1 MADNYL
7 IDFEINQ
14 PDIHVEYSVVPTE
27 EIGLPTYRTVIQNG
41 IADINK
47 RLDDIQIQI
56 DKYNEEIDK
65 LTNHA
70 DTFDNLVA
78 IGSGVLCGLI
88 DSFCVGEFD
97 FAELKADS
105 NKHVNKF
112 IEKYAKATGWN
123 GQGRLKGAISHLEGK
138 FPVDQDDIW
147 KKAGSGNS
155 LSSDRLHHLEDL
167 AHHPTPIGLLFA
179 IVVSIFRTGVFI
191 GRDGKWKIA
200 TIETTP
206 KEIIG
211 KIIPFIISGI
221 LLWIIY
227 QAETNHPEKWEKLPK
242 PISKLIKLVA
252 ATPGIIPVLRTAHNW
267 FGHLVSDMGG
277 AKSTAGGGM
286 GIPGIF
292 LSMLKEISSIPPIN
306 KTELPQ
312 IISDWYSKGKFDL
325 RSELAIIEGLG
336 KQAMPVLLNELIV
349 RTFYFV
355 RRLVQEKQ
363 LHENWQNVDW
373 RNTLPFNNRTI
384 TRMITIS
391 SGTFMAMDMAD
402 AAIRSGIKSGGEPAA
417 FVTNFILRVN
427 FVGLGRFAVAI
438 WSDSKMGLKKERKEN
453 ERFALYMQQLNLCN
467 AKLFYKTAEMWVATE
482 DAKKAVNQMQLVA
495 HQSVND
501 FKKTLALINNMPTID
516 PTQVEKNNPTLLDE
530 MADIFD

>member
-1 MADNYL
+1 MNYTNL
-7 IDFEINQ
+7 IDFKINQ

-27 EIGLPTYRTVIQNG
+27 EIGLSTYRSIIQNG
-41 IADINK
+41 ITDIDK
-47 RLDDIQIQI
+47 RFDDIQNQI
-56 DKYNEEIDK
+56 DKYNEEIDR

-88 DSFCVGEFD
+88 DSFFVGEFD

-123 GQGRLKGAISHLEGK
+123 GQDRLEGAIKHLEGK
-138 FPVDQDDIW
+138 FPVDQDNIW
-147 KKAGSGNS
+147 KKPGSGNS

-167 AHHPTPIGLLFA
+167 AHHPTPVGLFFA

-206 KEIIG
+206 KEMIG

-227 QAETNHPEKWEKLPK
+227 QAETNHPERWEKLPK

-306 KTELPQ
+306 KTKLPE
-312 IISDWYSKGKFDL
+312 IVSDLYSKEKFDL

-373 RNTLPFNNRTI
+373 RSTLPFNNRTI

-402 AAIRSGIKSGGEPAA
+402 AAIRSGINSGGEPAT

-427 FVGLGRFAVAI
+427 IVGVGRFAVAI

-482 DAKKAVNQMQLVA
+482 DAKKAVNQMQQVA

-501 FKKTLALINNMPTID
+501 FKKTLEIINNMPTID
-516 PTQVEKNNPTLLDE
+516 PIQVEKNNPTLLDQMDE
-530 MADIFD
+530 IFD

>member
-1 MADNYL
+1 MTDNYL
-7 IDFEINQ
+7 VDFKINR
-14 PDIHVEYSVVPTE
+14 PDIQVEYSVVPTD
-27 EIGLPTYRTVIQNG
+27 EIGLSTYRSIIQNG
-41 IADINK
+41 IADIDK
-47 RLDDIQIQI
+47 RFDDIQIQI

-88 DSFCVGEFD
+88 DSFFVGEFD
-97 FAELKADS
+97 FSELKADS

-112 IEKYAKATGWN
+112 IEKYAKSTGWD
-123 GQGRLKGAISHLEGK
+123 GQGRLDGAIKHLEDK
-138 FPVDQDDIW
+138 FPVDQDNIW
-147 KKAGSGNS
+147 KKPGRGNS
-155 LSSDRLHHLEDL
+155 QSSANLHHLEDL
-167 AHHPTPIGLLFA
+167 AHHPTPVGLFFA
-179 IVVSIFRTGVFI
+179 IVVSFFRTGVFI
-191 GRDGKWKIA
+191 GKDGKWKMA

-206 KEIIG
+206 KEILG
-211 KIIPFIISGI
+211 KFLPFVISGI

-227 QAETNHPEKWEKLPK
+227 QAETNHPEKWEKLPR

-252 ATPGIIPVLRTAHNW
+252 ATPGIVPVLRTAHNW

-277 AKSTAGGGM
+277 AKSTPGGGM

-312 IISDWYSKGKFDL
+312 IISNWYSKEKFEL

-373 RNTLPFNNRTI
+373 RSTLPFNNRTI

-402 AAIRSGIKSGGEPAA
+402 AAIRSGIKSGGEPAT
-417 FVTNFILRVN
+417 FMTNFILRVN
-427 FVGLGRFAVAI
+427 FVGVGRFAVAI
-438 WSDSKMGLKKERKEN
+438 WSDFKMGLKEERKEN

-467 AKLFYKTAEMWVATE
+467 AKLLYKLADMWVSTE
-482 DAKKAVNQMQLVA
+482 DAQEAVNQMQLVA
-495 HQSVND
+495 DQSVSD
-501 FKKTLALINNMPTID
+501 FKKTLEIINNMPTID
-516 PTQVEKNNPTLLDE
+516 PIQVEKNNPTLLDQ